1 MDIPKNVQEQLN
13 QFQQLQQQAQMIA
26 TQKNTNDIQIKET
39 ESALEE
45 LKKADKDADVFKTAG
60 NLLIKVDHDEINSEL
75 EDKLETYNLRQQT
88 MSRQEDRVMKKLK
101 EMQANIEKAMKGLQY
116 NSEPSD
122 VEKKIYF

>member
-1 MDIPKNVQEQLN
+1 MIIMDIPKNVQEQLN

-122 VEKKIYF
+122 VE

>member
-60 NLLIKVDHDEINSEL
+60 NLLIKVDHDEIHSEL

-122 VEKKIYF
+122 VE

>member
-101 EMQANIEKAMKGLQY
+101 EMQANIEKSMKGLQY
-116 NSEPSD
+116 NSEASD
-122 VEKKIYF
+122 VE

>member
-122 VEKKIYF
+122 VE

>member
-1 MDIPKNVQEQLN
+1 MDIPKNVQEQLS
-13 QFQQLQQQAQMIA
+13 QFQQLQQQAQLIA

-60 NLLIKVDHDEINSEL
+60 NLLIKVDYDEITEEL
-75 EDKLETYNLRQQT
+75 EDKLETYKLRQQT
-88 MSRQEDRVMKKLK
+88 MGRQEDRVMKKLQ
-101 EMQANIEKAMKGLQY
+101 EMQASIEKTMKGMNL

-122 VEKKIYF
+122 VE

>member
-1 MDIPKNVQEQLN
+1 MDIPKNVQEQLS
-13 QFQQLQQQAQMIA
+13 QFQQLQQQAQLIA

-88 MSRQEDRVMKKLK
+88 MSRQEDRVMKKIK

-122 VEKKIYF
+122 VE

>member
-1 MDIPKNVQEQLN
+1 
-13 QFQQLQQQAQMIA
+13 MIA
-26 TQKNTNDIQIKET
+26 TQKIPMIFNKET
-39 ESALEE
+39 ESALERISNIWC
-45 LKKADKDADVFKTAG
+45 DVFKTAG

-122 VEKKIYF
+122 VE

>member
-1 MDIPKNVQEQLN
+1 MIIMDIPKNVQEQLN

-101 EMQANIEKAMKGLQY
+101 EMQANIEKSMKGLQY

-122 VEKKIYF
+122 VE

>member
-101 EMQANIEKAMKGLQY
+101 EMQANIEKSMKGLQY

-122 VEKKIYF
+122 VE